1 MVNDMKKFSI
11 TLLLALCVAAGQA
24 KIYKTIKMPAVL
36 AFASSIRLW

>member
-11 TLLLALCVAAGQA
+11 TLLLAFCVAAGQA
-24 KIYKTIKMPAVL
+24 KVYKTIKAPKAM